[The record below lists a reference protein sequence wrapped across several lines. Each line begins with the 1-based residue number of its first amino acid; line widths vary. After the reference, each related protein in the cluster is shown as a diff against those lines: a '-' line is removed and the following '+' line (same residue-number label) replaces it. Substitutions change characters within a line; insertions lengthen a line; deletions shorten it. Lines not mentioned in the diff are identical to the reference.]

1 MERWA
6 SITLRTVAITLVAGL
21 TVVVSLLFLL
31 LGMCSANGFQ
41 GKNPQR
47 LGPYVIVVGMVLA
60 VGVAASAR
68 IARGMRAA
76 TDDHENQRARGRRA
90 LHTLLYLIGVQIVLT
105 AAVTCLDYMQLW
117 PRSRPNPPRGWGQF
131 LFVYLAFREAPYA
144 VLFGALLRKLTPRT
158 LAFTVAV
165 PGVLLLFN
173 LPFLHL
179 YVGHPVD
186 TAESLLTWAAHIV
199 VLAFA
204 VRAIRRNE
212 ARPEGWDLVVA
223 FGVSFFY
230 FLVETFLH
238 CSIFT
243 AAGAEPP
250 LSAGWQTHPQA
261 LNSPAP
267 RK

>member
-6 SITLRTVAITLVAGL
+6 SITLRTAAITLVAGL

-31 LGMCSANGFQ
+31 LGMCSANGFLE

-47 LGPYVIVVGMVLA
+47 LGPYLIVVGMVLA

-76 TDDHENQRARGRRA
+76 TDNDENQRARGRRT

-105 AAVTCLDYMQLW
+105 AAVTCLDYLQLW

-131 LFVYLAFREAPYA
+131 LFFYLAFREAPYA
-144 VLFGALLRKLTPRT
+144 
-158 LAFTVAV
+158 VAV

-179 YVGHPVD
+179 YIGHPVE
-186 TAESLLTWAAHIV
+186 TVEGLLTWAAHIV
-199 VLAFA
+199 ILAFA

-223 FGVSFFY
+223 FAVSFFY
-230 FLVETFLH
+230 FLV
-238 CSIFT
+238 SY
-243 AAGAEPP
+243 
-250 LSAGWQTHPQA
+250 SAMPYLYRGW
-261 LNSPAP
+261 
-267 RK
+267 R

>member
-6 SITLRTVAITLVAGL
+6 SITLRTAAITLVAGL

-31 LGMCSANGFQ
+31 LGMCSANGFLE

-47 LGPYVIVVGMVLA
+47 LGPYLIVVGMVLA

-76 TDDHENQRARGRRA
+76 TDNDENQRARGRRT

-105 AAVTCLDYMQLW
+105 AAVTCLDYLQLW

-131 LFVYLAFREAPYA
+131 LFFYLAFREAPYA

-158 LAFTVAV
+158 LAFAVAV
-165 PGVLLLFN
+165 PGVLLLVN

-179 YVGHPVD
+179 YIGHPVE
-186 TAESLLTWAAHIV
+186 TVEGLLTWAAHIV
-199 VLAFA
+199 ILAFA

-223 FGVSFFY
+223 FAVSFFY
-230 FLVETFLH
+230 FLV
-238 CSIFT
+238 SY
-243 AAGAEPP
+243 
-250 LSAGWQTHPQA
+250 SAMPYLYRGW
-261 LNSPAP
+261 
-267 RK
+267 R